1 MESSNLV
8 SRLNESH
15 ETSLPLKK
23 LLAFFIPLGASASL
37 VMISHIIING
47 TLARAAHPEL
57 LIASYSIAMSLMD
70 VIERPAVLLRQT
82 CSALV
87 RDRVSFRAMSH
98 IAVYLL
104 LCSFL
109 IGSAISY
116 TPLGDWVFLNF
127 FGANREQLPD
137 IANVFKLLNFVII
150 FSGIRCL
157 YHGIIIYNLRTK
169 WLTIGM
175 AIRLVGMFLVAAYF
189 VVTDKVTSGAVGA
202 LIFLIGMAIECVIS
216 VIEGRSLLK
225 RSIPEKQEGHSIT
238 NKGQIFR
245 FYRPLMYSSFLA
257 VIIDPSINAFLSQ
270 TGNMEL
276 AIASFAIALNLAHL
290 MQSFFSYMHQIVLNF
305 YRVNA
310 RKVFRFALLMSFFPA
325 ALVSIIAYT
334 PAGPWFLE
342 HIMGL
347 QAGSPLMNESLRAL
361 RFFMIMNVVFPWLD
375 YCHGIIMLRGQ
386 TRIMVWS
393 QAFNVV
399 VTLVTLFVL
408 VKLVPGWSGSIGAL
422 AQSLGLTGEILIVLF
437 ILRSTGH
444 TRLGASFGRSL

>member
-1 MESSNLV
+1 M
-8 SRLNESH
+8 
-15 ETSLPLKK
+15 
-23 LLAFFIPLGASASL
+23 
-37 VMISHIIING
+37 
-47 TLARAAHPEL
+47 
-57 LIASYSIAMSLMD
+57 
-70 VIERPAVLLRQT
+70 
-82 CSALV
+82 
-87 RDRVSFRAMSH
+87 
-98 IAVYLL
+98 
-104 LCSFL
+104 
-109 IGSAISY
+109 
-116 TPLGDWVFLNF
+116 
-127 FGANREQLPD
+127 
-137 IANVFKLLNFVII
+137 
-150 FSGIRCL
+150 
-157 YHGIIIYNLRTK
+157 
-169 WLTIGM
+169 
-175 AIRLVGMFLVAAYF
+175 
-189 VVTDKVTSGAVGA
+189 
-202 LIFLIGMAIECVIS
+202 
-216 VIEGRSLLK
+216 
-225 RSIPEKQEGHSIT
+225 
-238 NKGQIFR
+238 
-245 FYRPLMYSSFLA
+245 
-257 VIIDPSINAFLSQ
+257 
-270 TGNMEL
+270 
-276 AIASFAIALNLAHL
+276 
-290 MQSFFSYMHQIVLNF
+290 NF